1 MMKTS
6 LVLFFLGTVLTGCAA
21 GYSRTE
27 ISSVSSNE
35 LSAEVTPT
43 HITVTHGGVVTA
55 HIAPFN
61 SDSNPMVG
69 DVASDD
75 RTILDVQ
82 RAYGDKNYAF
92 LGVKPGK
99 TIIEFKADGVTV
111 ARVESDVVEQTPQ

>member
-1 MMKTS
+1 
-6 LVLFFLGTVLTGCAA
+6 VLGH
-21 GYSRTE
+21 
-27 ISSVSSNE
+27 NE
-35 LSAEVTPT
+35 LSAEVSPRR
-43 HITVTHGGVVTA
+43 IQVTHGGVVTA

-61 SDSNPMVG
+61 SDNKPMVG

-99 TIIEFKADGVTV
+99 TIVELKADGVTV
-111 ARVESDVVEQTPQ
+111 ARIESEVTSQPPQ